1 MQRLQVDA
9 TILEQDKENIQP
21 LPGGRSASTLES
33 TLQGLSTKNKEV
45 LHQQR
50 NDFEWQLENFSELDD
65 PLQVY
70 VDYIKWTHDN
80 YPQGANA
87 DSGLLALLERCTS
100 SFRDVIYYK
109 NDPRYLKVWLEYT
122 NYSDSPKDIFV
133 YLAKKEIGTELALY
147 YEEFARYL
155 ELSGNSEDAT
165 QIYDMGIENKAR
177 PLARLEKSFMK
188 FRDRNTLENPSNKNN
203 DNPLRSVLSVKRGD
217 NSLPIGSSSLDVSNK
232 RPKLQVLP
240 DEESFLEK
248 PLASAFQTPDGIY
261 ELGHLKS
268 RVKENISH
276 ARPWKG
282 EKILQKNI
290 DGQKDSKFEVYK
302 DSDESILPTHTA
314 LSNEPSFQTIQDS
327 TNGFTHTVIRYPG
340 RNKAEKV
347 NVNMGLLYD
356 SGNEKNFDEV
366 LACISKLNEISLN
379 NEERGSI
386 EEPLMVDKGKVD
398 NLKQD
403 NTLTIPLKDDDN
415 SDKQNIAR
423 LIPGSPTMTMFS
435 RMATNEV
442 LSIFNNAGKNLSS
455 EEDEDDKLGIDHSNY
470 DGFTTET
477 IQPTGYAAPNAE
489 APLRASGHKVNELSE
504 VKTPRAESDDDSVQ
518 SSPFIERPLS
528 NKAEENCFHDPLD
541 DNLRRQLLSNLREP
555 LSTYPGFSQFCHT
568 KINKLKKYQ
577 EVTNKETK
585 LIAKGARNTI
595 IDYCD
600 NEIFCLRYELGCGG
614 FGVVYLVE
622 TETGELKAL
631 KVENP
636 STVWEFY
643 ILNQIHRR
651 LDQMNYGDHD
661 MIIKPQSIYVF
672 EDESYLLLNYVRQ
685 GTILDVVNYYRSSGR
700 SVDEVLCVLLS
711 VDMLKITEVL
721 HSVGIIHGD
730 LKADNCMVR
739 FSHLSGWKGK
749 NEDHARKSV
758 TLIDFGRA
766 VDMTLLDP
774 SAQFI
779 ANWHT
784 DQQDC
789 PQMRKRKPWSYEA
802 DYYGLASVIHTL
814 LFGKYIEVRE
824 SEGGRVELANN
835 FRRYWQTHLWEPLFD
850 MLLNPYKFHLE
861 GNIKKPLIEELKS
874 QRKNLEAW
882 LDENASRKNLG
893 KIIADLEFTFKQE
906 NKKLLSHLK

>member
-1 MQRLQVDA
+1 MLRLQVDA
-9 TILEQDKENIQP
+9 TVLEQDKENIQP

-33 TLQGLSTKNKEV
+33 TLQGSYTKNKEV

-122 NYSDSPKDIFV
+122 NYSDSPRDIFV

-147 YEEFARYL
+147 YEEFAKYL
-155 ELSGNSEDAT
+155 ELSGNSEDAA

-177 PLARLEKSFMK
+177 PLARLEKSFSK
-188 FRDRNTLENPSNKNN
+188 FKDRNILENSSHRNN
-203 DNPLRSVLSVKRGD
+203 DSSLRSVLSVKRGD
-217 NSLPIGSSSLDVSNK
+217 NSLPIGSSSVDVSNK
-232 RPKLQVLP
+232 RPKLQVLR
-240 DEESFLEK
+240 DEESFMEK
-248 PLASAFQTPDGIY
+248 PLASAFRAPDGIY
-261 ELGHLKS
+261 EVGHLKS

-282 EKILQKNI
+282 EKLLQKNV
-290 DGQKDSKFEVYK
+290 DASKDSKIEVYK
-302 DSDESILPTHTA
+302 DCNDPNLPIQAA
-314 LSNEPSFQTIQDS
+314 LSNEPSFQTIQDA
-327 TNGFTHTVIRYPG
+327 TGDFTYTMIRYLG

-347 NVNMGLLYD
+347 NVNMDLLYD

-366 LACISKLNEISLN
+366 LACMIKLNEMSLK
-379 NEERGSI
+379 NEDDDLRTEFLKTGI
-386 EEPLMVDKGKVD
+386 EKVD
-398 NLKQD
+398 HWGQD
-403 NTLTIPLKDDDN
+403 NTLTIPLKEDDN
-415 SDKQNIAR
+415 TEKQNVTR
-423 LIPGSPTMTMFS
+423 LKPGSPTMTMFS

-455 EEDEDDKLGIDHSNY
+455 EEDEDEKSGLDHSNY

-477 IQPTGYAAPNAE
+477 IQPIKYSPQKTETPFNAND
-489 APLRASGHKVNELSE
+489 RNMNELSD
-504 VKTPRAESDDDSVQ
+504 VKTPHTESSNDSVQ

-528 NKAEENCFHDPLD
+528 SKTERKYFHNPLD
-541 DNLRRQLLSNLREP
+541 DNFRRQLLLNLREP
-555 LSTYPGFSQFCHT
+555 LSTYPGFNQFCHM
-568 KINKLKKYQ
+568 KINKLKKYR
-577 EVTNKETK
+577 EATNRETK
-585 LIAKGARNTI
+585 LITKDARNTI
-595 IDYCD
+595 IDYCG
-600 NEIFCLRYELGCGG
+600 NEIFCLRCELGCGG

-622 TETGELKAL
+622 TEMGELKAL
-631 KVENP
+631 KIENP

-643 ILNQIHRR
+643 ILNEIHTR
-651 LDQMNYGDHD
+651 LDEMNYRDHD
-661 MIIKPQSIYVF
+661 MIIKPQSLYVF
-672 EDESYLLLNYVRQ
+672 EDESYLLLNYVKQ

-711 VDMLKITEVL
+711 IDMLKITEIL
-721 HSVGIIHGD
+721 HSIGIIHGD

-739 FSHLSGWKGK
+739 FSHLNAWKGK
-749 NEDHARKSV
+749 CEDHLRKSV

-766 VDMTLLDP
+766 IDMTLLDP
-774 SAQFI
+774 RAQFI
-779 ANWHT
+779 SSWQT

-789 PQMRKRKPWSYEA
+789 PQMRKSEPWSYEA

-824 SEGGRVELANN
+824 SESGRVELANS
-835 FRRYWQTHLWEPLFD
+835 FRRYWQTHLWMPLFD
-850 MLLNPYKFHLE
+850 VLLNPYSRLLE
-861 GNIKKPLIEELKS
+861 GDIKKPLIEELRS
-874 QRKNLEAW
+874 QRKKFEGWLE
-882 LDENASRKNLG
+882 ENASRRNLG